1 MNKDE
6 GFKGFY
12 ELALFLSFLYSLCN
26 NIHNKKSKFPNLC
39 KTHK

>member
-12 ELALFLSFLYSLCN
+12 ELALFLSFFILYAVTSIIKNQTFL
-26 NIHNKKSKFPNLC
+26 FM
-39 KTHK
+39 